1 MGVVAVTSALNV
13 GIGPKKIQ
21 YFALQVRSKNGGLVN
36 NIFFDV
42 LLYLSMLPEDNKT
55 SSYTM
60 SNPDRKCLM
69 TAYSPFIGTEQL
81 DLKDAKEITMTFGRT
96 NFTPPIRTFNEQ
108 PVTKLAKNLHASVIP
123 NTKKANQGE
132 EEKTHI
138 LVKENG
144 DEIIA
149 LFEANKNFS
158 FGGFIRY
165 IKEFIKV
172 YCTQNDINSDFEVG
186 YTIIPVGN
194 FFELLNS
201 VDRVK
206 AASIY
211 VDKKI
216 LGDSELRL
224 TNFLDTFKE
233 SLVLNVSAKRKKDI
247 KDAMQEIAAKFRA
260 KGTIVKKIRVEGFQP
275 EGAPIILDTEICQK
289 KDIVEVEIDSRTRAV
304 TDPKVLF
311 QAMGQLLKAL
321 IGEERV

>member
-1 MGVVAVTSALNV
+1 
-13 GIGPKKIQ
+13 
-21 YFALQVRSKNGGLVN
+21 
-36 NIFFDV
+36 
-42 LLYLSMLPEDNKT
+42 
-55 SSYTM
+55 
-60 SNPDRKCLM
+60 M
-69 TAYSPFIGTEQL
+69 TAYSHFIGVAPL

-96 NFTPPIRTFNEQ
+96 NFAPPIRTFNEQ
-108 PVTKLAKNLHASVIP
+108 PVTKLAKNLHASVTP

-138 LVKENG
+138 LVKGVE

-158 FGGFIRY
+158 FGGFVKY

-172 YCTQNDINSDFEVG
+172 YCAQKSMRDDFKVD
-186 YTIIPVGN
+186 YKIIPVGD

-201 VDRVK
+201 MDRVK
-206 AASIY
+206 AANIY

-216 LGDSELRL
+216 LGGGELSL

-233 SLVLNVSAKRKKDI
+233 SLVLNVSAKRQKNI
-247 KDAMQEIAAKFRA
+247 KDAMQEIAVKFRA

-275 EGAPIILDTEICQK
+275 EGAPIILDTESCQK

-304 TDPKVLF
+304 TAPKDLF

-321 IGEERV
+321 IGEEDEASKP